1 MADARD
7 VPIQEEP
14 LALKDILVHLDHSA
28 SSAARLEVAV
38 GLAKQHQA
46 RLTGLLV
53 DRQPYPV
60 AAAAEAVQARF
71 EVMAAGAGIEAQWHY
86 MDASGTVVGTTEI
99 IRSFAHCSDLV
110 VLGQPSRE
118 TADAGIPF
126 DLPAGLVLI
135 SGLPVLVVPYAGSFA
150 AVGER
155 VLVAWKAGR
164 ESTRALNDALP
175 ILQVA
180 RQVEILTVQDPDTSS
195 AGDTRLSAELC
206 SHLARHG
213 VTAKATRLLA
223 GSVPL
228 GDVFLNRACD
238 EGFDL
243 LVMGAYA
250 HGKEGRP
257 ELGLV
262 ARQLLRQ
269 MTVPV
274 LMSH

>member
-1 MADARD
+1 
-7 VPIQEEP
+7 
-14 LALKDILVHLDHSA
+14 
-28 SSAARLEVAV
+28 
-38 GLAKQHQA
+38 
-46 RLTGLLV
+46 
-53 DRQPYPV
+53 
-60 AAAAEAVQARF
+60 
-71 EVMAAGAGIEAQWHY
+71 
-86 MDASGTVVGTTEI
+86 
-99 IRSFAHCSDLV
+99 
-110 VLGQPSRE
+110 
-118 TADAGIPF
+118 
-126 DLPAGLVLI
+126 
-135 SGLPVLVVPYAGSFA
+135 
-150 AVGER
+150 
-155 VLVAWKAGR
+155 
-164 ESTRALNDALP
+164 LNDALP